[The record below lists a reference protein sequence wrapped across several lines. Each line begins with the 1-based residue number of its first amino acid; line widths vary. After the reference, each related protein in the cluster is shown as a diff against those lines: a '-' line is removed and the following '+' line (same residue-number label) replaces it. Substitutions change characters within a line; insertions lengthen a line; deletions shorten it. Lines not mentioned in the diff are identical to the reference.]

1 MAKKLRTFL
10 PFLKLGI
17 YIYFIKR
24 KIDRLLKKRTVTIML
39 ELRDIKKSY
48 KVGEESQL
56 VLKGIDLKF
65 RKNEFTSILG
75 SSGSG
80 KTTFLNLL
88 TGLTDP
94 TSGAVIID
102 GRSLKETGDKEI
114 SKIRNQKIKYIPQGE
129 SLLSALTVREN
140 ILFPFTFG
148 GLESPSEERLLEVSD
163 KLGITDLLDE
173 YPSDLSGGEMR
184 RATIARAVINKPSL
198 IIADEPTGS
207 LDSANTFKV
216 MEIFRDIASEG
227 TAVIVVTHQK

>member
-1 MAKKLRTFL
+1 MAFLEAQKLVKEYNRRGKTF
-10 PFLKLGI
+10 
-17 YIYFIKR
+17 R
-24 KIDRLLKKRTVTIML
+24 AVDDIDFTIEPGDFVMI
-39 ELRDIKKSY
+39 E
-48 KVGEESQL
+48 GE
-56 VLKGIDLKF
+56 
-65 RKNEFTSILG
+65 
-75 SSGSG
+75 SGSG

-140 ILFPFTFG
+140 ILFPFTIG
-148 GLESPSEERLLEVSD
+148 GLERPSEERLLEVSD

-216 MEIFRDIASEG
+216 MEIFRGIASEG
-227 TAVIVVTHQK
+227 TAVIVVTHQKETLGYAKRVLEMDQGSLKEVV

>member
-1 MAKKLRTFL
+1 MAFLEAQKLVKEYNRRGKTF
-10 PFLKLGI
+10 
-17 YIYFIKR
+17 R
-24 KIDRLLKKRTVTIML
+24 AVDDIDFTIEPGDFVMI
-39 ELRDIKKSY
+39 E
-48 KVGEESQL
+48 GE
-56 VLKGIDLKF
+56 
-65 RKNEFTSILG
+65 
-75 SSGSG
+75 SGSG

-140 ILFPFTFG
+140 ILVPFTIG
-148 GLESPSEERLLEVSD
+148 GLERPSEERLLEVAD

-227 TAVIVVTHQK
+227 TAVIVVTHQKETLGYASRVYGMEQGSLKKVI

>member
-1 MAKKLRTFL
+1 MAFLEAQKLVKEYNRRGKTF
-10 PFLKLGI
+10 
-17 YIYFIKR
+17 R
-24 KIDRLLKKRTVTIML
+24 AVDDIDFTIEPGDFVMI
-39 ELRDIKKSY
+39 E
-48 KVGEESQL
+48 GE
-56 VLKGIDLKF
+56 
-65 RKNEFTSILG
+65 
-75 SSGSG
+75 SGSG

-94 TSGAVIID
+94 TSGVVLI
-102 GRSLKETGDKEI
+102 GGKPLKNIGDKEL

-140 ILFPFTFG
+140 ILFPYTIG
-148 GLESPSEERLLEVSD
+148 GLEKPSYERLLEVSD

-227 TAVIVVTHQK
+227 TAVIVVTHQKETLGYATRVLEMDQGSLKEVV

>member
-1 MAKKLRTFL
+1 MAFLEAQKLVKEYNRRGKTF
-10 PFLKLGI
+10 
-17 YIYFIKR
+17 R
-24 KIDRLLKKRTVTIML
+24 AVDDIDFTIEPGDFVMI
-39 ELRDIKKSY
+39 E
-48 KVGEESQL
+48 GE
-56 VLKGIDLKF
+56 
-65 RKNEFTSILG
+65 
-75 SSGSG
+75 SGSG

-140 ILFPFTFG
+140 ILFPFTIG
-148 GLESPSEERLLEVSD
+148 GLERPSEERLLEVSD

-227 TAVIVVTHQK
+227 TAVIVVTHQKETLGYATRVLEMDQGSLKEVV

>member
-1 MAKKLRTFL
+1 MAFLEAQKLVKEYNRRGKTF
-10 PFLKLGI
+10 
-17 YIYFIKR
+17 R
-24 KIDRLLKKRTVTIML
+24 AVDDIDFTIEPGDFVMI
-39 ELRDIKKSY
+39 E
-48 KVGEESQL
+48 GE
-56 VLKGIDLKF
+56 
-65 RKNEFTSILG
+65 
-75 SSGSG
+75 SGSG

-129 SLLSALTVREN
+129 SLLSALSVRDN
-140 ILFPFTFG
+140 ILFPFTIG
-148 GLESPSEERLLEVSD
+148 GLERPTEERLLEVAD

-227 TAVIVVTHQK
+227 TAVIVVTHQKETLGYATRVLEMDQGSLKEVV

>member
-1 MAKKLRTFL
+1 MAFLEAQKLVKEYNRRGKTF
-10 PFLKLGI
+10 
-17 YIYFIKR
+17 R
-24 KIDRLLKKRTVTIML
+24 AVDDIDFTIEPGDFVMI
-39 ELRDIKKSY
+39 E
-48 KVGEESQL
+48 GE
-56 VLKGIDLKF
+56 
-65 RKNEFTSILG
+65 
-75 SSGSG
+75 SGSG

-140 ILFPFTFG
+140 ILFPFTIG
-148 GLESPSEERLLEVSD
+148 GLERPSEERLLEVSD

-227 TAVIVVTHQK
+227 TAVIVVTHQKETLGYASRVYGMEQGSLKKVI